1 MPAFIGSCSP
11 DTPSET
17 IWQLIHTKSRQEKAL
32 ARDLSAMEITHYL
45 PLVRRAR
52 YFGRRKK
59 LIDTVLFP
67 GYLFL
72 YGTLDQAYMADRTRR
87 VVELIKVCD
96 QERLEREL
104 DNVRLALNRGAELD
118 PCPYLKVGV
127 RVEVRSG
134 PFRGIQGYVDR
145 KKKND
150 RLILQIDAEAFGRA
164 ASLELD
170 GALLEPVA

>member
-1 MPAFIGSCSP
+1 MASCSP
-11 DTPSET
+11 GTSTET
-17 IWQLIHTKSRQEKAL
+17 TWHLIHTKSRQEKAL
-32 ARDLSAMEITHYL
+32 ARDLSAMGIAYYL
-45 PLVRRAR
+45 PLVRQAR
-52 YFGRRKK
+52 YFGRRKRVV
-59 LIDTVLFP
+59 DAVLFP

-72 YGTLDQAYMADRTRR
+72 HGTLDQGYMADRTRR

-118 PCPYLKVGV
+118 PCPYLKEGV
-127 RVEVRSG
+127 RVEVRAG
-134 PFRGIQGYVDR
+134 PFRGLQGYIDR